1 MVFGRKDGEE
11 GDDVWM
17 GQFLEKFEFADSIGG
32 ETFCVFFLD
41 FDFFDGNEFGRVGF
55 EVAEIYVGIGSFTEL
70 FAWEKLE

>member
-1 MVFGRKDGEE
+1 LVFGRKDGEE

-41 FDFFDGNEFGRVGF
+41 FDFFDGDEFGRVGV
-55 EVAEIYVGIGSFTEL
+55 EVAEIDVGIGSFTEL
-70 FAWEKLE
+70 FAWKKLE

>member
-1 MVFGRKDGEE
+1 LVFGRKDGEE

-41 FDFFDGNEFGRVGF
+41 FDFFDGDEFGRVGF

>member
-1 MVFGRKDGEE
+1 
-11 GDDVWM
+11 
-17 GQFLEKFEFADSIGG
+17 LEKFEFADSIGG

-55 EVAEIYVGIGSFTEL
+55 EVAEIDVGIGSFTEL